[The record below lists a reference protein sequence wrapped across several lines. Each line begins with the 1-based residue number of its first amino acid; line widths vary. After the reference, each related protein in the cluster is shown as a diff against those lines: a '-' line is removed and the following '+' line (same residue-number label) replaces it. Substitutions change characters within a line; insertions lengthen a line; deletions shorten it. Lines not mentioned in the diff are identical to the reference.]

1 MEKTYTITITIHDK
15 VKTKHIEVVEEESF
29 KRAFEMI
36 QEGYGSGELCV
47 VLPNSDREV
56 RGWWTVSKD

>member
-1 MEKTYTITITIHDK
+1 MEKTYTIKISISGK
-15 VKTKHIEVVEEESF
+15 VKAKHVEFVEEQAFE
-29 KRAFEMI
+29 RAFEMI